1 MGMLRTKGICLGMA
15 GLCLTLSVTGC
26 SSKTDWDATVLKV
39 GEESVSLG
47 VANFYARMQQGQY
60 ETYYAS
66 YMGTTAEEMWEM
78 EVDEGVTYEDSM
90 KENLLESLEDLYL
103 LRQHAAD
110 YEVSLSEE
118 EEAKIAKA
126 VASFDENNTLEGKA
140 VVAGYEAYITEFLE
154 LMTIQ
159 TKMEA
164 AIGAEVDAEI
174 PDEEVAQKAMEY
186 VYVNYTETDEE
197 GNSEELSDDEKET
210 WKQTVQGLIDTM
222 QADASASMETLATE
236 LGLEYTTATFDSE
249 STSIVDDL
257 LAVVDLFE
265 EEGQMT
271 ELIET
276 EDGLYVGRLTS
287 LLDREATDSKK
298 EEVLAER
305 QSEHYEETLDTWREE
320 TTITLYKSV
329 WKKVKFEKQGITI
342 IESPEEYTSENEVEV
357 EEVEVVDETTDATES
372 EETEGVTEDSTQ
384 AGDVEGEDAGVS
396 EEE

>member
-1 MGMLRTKGICLGMA
+1 
-15 GLCLTLSVTGC
+15 
-26 SSKTDWDATVLKV
+26 
-39 GEESVSLG
+39 
-47 VANFYARMQQGQY
+47 
-60 ETYYAS
+60 
-66 YMGTTAEEMWEM
+66 
-78 EVDEGVTYEDSM
+78 
-90 KENLLESLEDLYL
+90 
-103 LRQHAAD
+103 
-110 YEVSLSEE
+110 
-118 EEAKIAKA
+118 
-126 VASFDENNTLEGKA
+126 
-140 VVAGYEAYITEFLE
+140 
-154 LMTIQ
+154 
-159 TKMEA
+159 
-164 AIGAEVDAEI
+164 
-174 PDEEVAQKAMEY
+174 
-186 VYVNYTETDEE
+186 
-197 GNSEELSDDEKET
+197 
-210 WKQTVQGLIDTM
+210 
-222 QADASASMETLATE
+222 
-236 LGLEYTTATFDSE
+236 
-249 STSIVDDL
+249 